1 MATVTKDE
9 VWELFRE
16 VARRFEETDRQFK
29 ETDLKFKE
37 TGRLIKELR
46 ESQKETDRQFKETD
60 LKFKET
66 DRQLKETDLKLQE
79 PDRQFKETDL
89 KFQETDRQFKA
100 SDRKLQK
107 LEDLFTSQWGRVM
120 ESLVEG
126 DLVSILNQRGIAIN
140 DTTTRL
146 KGRRADGGNFEFDI
160 LAHNG
165 NEVVVIEVKT
175 TLRPDDVKKF
185 LRKLEK
191 FKQWLPRYA
200 DNTIYGGMA
209 WLTAVAGSEDM
220 VQSRGLFSIRA
231 TDDSAAVVNPLNF
244 QPKAW

>member
-66 DRQLKETDLKLQE
+66 DRQ
-79 PDRQFKETDL
+79 FKETDL

-107 LEDLFTSQWGRVM
+107 LEDLFTSQWGRLM

-231 TDDSAAVVNPLNF
+231 TGNSASVVNPLNF